1 MAAKDKFHDHV
12 KNALVN
18 DGWTVTHEQLPI
30 KWGKKPLLVDFGA
43 ERLLM
48 AQKGTR
54 KIAVEV
60 KSFISNSE
68 MTDLYNAI
76 GQFVLYRKA
85 LQHSEPDREL
95 FLAIREDAYLRLLA
109 TPEGEELRADENI
122 HLIVFSPDREEIVK
136 WIS

>member
-12 KNALVN
+12 KKALIN
-18 DGWTVTHEQLPI
+18 DGWTITHEQLTI

-43 ERLLM
+43 ERLLV
-48 AQKGTR
+48 AQKGMR

-60 KSFISNSE
+60 KSFISHSE

-95 FLAIREDAYLRLLA
+95 FLAIREDVYLRLLA
-109 TPEGEELRADENI
+109 GPDGEELRADENI
-122 HLIVFSPDREEIVK
+122 HRIVFSPDREEIIK